1 MHVRGSKETK
11 EEFYISLSHNFCHL
25 SDCSDDDDDVCL
37 QKEGNESPQ
46 TEKRAEQRASA
57 GQSDDEDKENEPD
70 DEDDEEDDDDG
81 GGWIT
86 PGNIKEVKM
95 DSADWT
101 APADIKVGCLT
112 TDFAMQV
119 TDADGAFAVVV

>member
-1 MHVRGSKETK
+1 M
-11 EEFYISLSHNFCHL
+11 SHNFCHL
-25 SDCSDDDDDVCL
+25 SHCSDDDDVCL

-46 TEKRAEQRASA
+46 TEKRAEQRALG
-57 GQSDDEDKENEPD
+57 GQSDNEDKENEPD
-70 DEDDEEDDDDG
+70 DEDDEENDDDDDDG

-86 PGNIKEVKM
+86 PGNIKQVKM

-101 APADIKVGCLT
+101 APADIRVGCLT

-119 TDADGAFAVVV
+119 TDAGDGAFAVFHLLFKTFCESFQ